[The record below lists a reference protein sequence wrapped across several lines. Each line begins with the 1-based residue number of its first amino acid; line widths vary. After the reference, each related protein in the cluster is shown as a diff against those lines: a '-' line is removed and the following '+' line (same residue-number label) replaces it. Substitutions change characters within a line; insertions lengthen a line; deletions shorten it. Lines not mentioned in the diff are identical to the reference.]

1 MRKQRNTLN
10 EKTDVVQKKGR
21 RQRKTGTVPQVIDGG
36 GTQVGTC
43 ERPGRCQPSPLRRMV
58 YFYIC
63 NMWGK
68 RNERANARG
77 VFIIVGTVLRL
88 EKEAW
93 STVK

>member
-1 MRKQRNTLN
+1 MR
-10 EKTDVVQKKGR
+10 KTDVVQNKGR

-36 GTQVGTC
+36 AQVGTC
-43 ERPGRCQPSPLRRMV
+43 ERPGRCQPNPLRKMIYV
-58 YFYIC
+58 YMC

-68 RNERANARG
+68 RNERPNVRG
-77 VFIIVGTVLRL
+77 VFVIVGTVLRL